1 MSSGAGDVR
10 AADACGQES
19 QVLTQALEEFEARF
33 ASYVK
38 SVIKVC
44 DEERQRAATE
54 RDAFAEQEAVLVQAH
69 EDALQAHEHMNQ
81 TVKRERN
88 REEVLEQEKERLNK
102 QHAELQQMAADV
114 QSRTEELEAAFSRSQ
129 ALQRERLE
137 LLRAQA
143 QRNAP
148 DLPQLER
155 LTGCPLRPAGGQ
167 QLEIIITLLTETAP
181 AQPHAVTLDLAGDAF
196 RIVKHDPLLT
206 DTTVRTLLAELNAS
220 NDLYA
225 FIKQLRREMQAACR
239 RCDG

>member
-1 MSSGAGDVR
+1 MSSGEGDVS
-10 AADACGQES
+10 AADSFVQE
-19 QVLTQALEEFEARF
+19 TQELNEAIEEFESRF

-102 QHAELQQMAADV
+102 QHAKLQQMAAD
-114 QSRTEELEAAFSRSQ
+114 AAFSRSQ

-148 DLPQLER
+148 ELAQLER
-155 LTGCPLRPAGGQ
+155 LTGCTFRPAGGQ
-167 QLEIIITLLTETAP
+167 QLEIIFTLLTETAP